1 MSKDDIKELT
11 REETAFLRMVN
22 DPYLRKDL
30 LARLEEIGLL
40 EDFLKVEEENT

>member
-1 MSKDDIKELT
+1 MSKDYIKELT
-11 REETAFLRMVN
+11 REETDFLRMVN

>member
-1 MSKDDIKELT
+1 MRKEQIKDLT
-11 REETAFLRMVN
+11 HEEAAFLRIVH
-22 DPYLRKDL
+22 DPGLRKDL